1 MEDLITQIITQI
13 GEDSQREG
21 LLKTPKRAAK
31 ALKFL
36 TKGYDE
42 KLEDIINGAVFH
54 AEDNEMVVIRDIE
67 FYSLCEHHMLPFFGK
82 CHIGYIPKGR
92 VFGVSKLARLV
103 DVFARRLQIQERM
116 TQQIAQQ
123 IFEIIEP
130 EGVGVVVEAQHLCM
144 RMRGVEKQNS
154 QMITSSMLGSFRKE
168 TATRMEFLSLINVQR
183 S

>member
-42 KLEDIINGAVFH
+42 KLEDIINGSVFH

-67 FYSLCEHHMLPFFGK
+67 FYSLCEHHMLPFYGK
-82 CHIGYIPKGR
+82 CHIGYIPNKSILGL
-92 VFGVSKLARLV
+92 SKFARIT
-103 DVFARRLQIQERM
+103 DHFARRLQVQERL
-116 TQQIAQQ
+116 TTQIADAVQ
-123 IFEIIEP
+123 EILQP
-130 EGVGVVVEAQHLCM
+130 LGVGVTIEASHLCM
-144 RMRGVEKQNS
+144 MMRGVQKQNS
-154 QMITSSMLGSFRKE
+154 FTITNSLRGVFKSDVR
-168 TATRMEFLSLINVQR
+168 TRNEFLRLIR
-183 S
+183 

>member
-13 GEDSQREG
+13 GENSQREG

-67 FYSLCEHHMLPFFGK
+67 FYSLCEHHMLPFYGK
-82 CHIGYIPKGR
+82 CHIGYIPNKSILGL
-92 VFGVSKLARLV
+92 SKFARIT
-103 DVFARRLQIQERM
+103 DHFARRLQVQERL
-116 TQQIAQQ
+116 TTQIADAVQ
-123 IFEIIEP
+123 EILQP
-130 EGVGVVVEAQHLCM
+130 LGVGVTIEASHLCM
-144 RMRGVEKQNS
+144 MMRGVQKQNS
-154 QMITSSMLGSFRKE
+154 FTITNSLRGVFKSDVR
-168 TATRMEFLSLINVQR
+168 TRNEFLRLIR
-183 S
+183 

>member
-67 FYSLCEHHMLPFFGK
+67 FYSLCEHHMLPFYGK
-82 CHIGYIPKGR
+82 CHIGYIPNKSILGL
-92 VFGVSKLARLV
+92 SKFARIT
-103 DVFARRLQIQERM
+103 DHFARRLQVQERL
-116 TQQIAQQ
+116 TTQIADAVQ
-123 IFEIIEP
+123 EILQP
-130 EGVGVVVEAQHLCM
+130 LGVGVTIEASHLCM
-144 RMRGVEKQNS
+144 MMRGVQKQNS
-154 QMITSSMLGSFRKE
+154 FTITNSLRGVFKSDVR
-168 TATRMEFLSLINVQR
+168 TRNEFLRLIR
-183 S
+183 

>member
-67 FYSLCEHHMLPFFGK
+67 FYSLCEHHMLPFYGK
-82 CHIGYIPKGR
+82 CHIGYIPNKSILGL
-92 VFGVSKLARLV
+92 SKFARIT
-103 DVFARRLQIQERM
+103 DHFARRLQVQERL
-116 TQQIAQQ
+116 TTQIADAVQ
-123 IFEIIEP
+123 EILQP
-130 EGVGVVVEAQHLCM
+130 LGVGVTIEASHLCM
-144 RMRGVEKQNS
+144 MMRGVQKQNS
-154 QMITSSMLGSFRKE
+154 FTITNSLRGVFKSDVR
-168 TATRMEFLSLINVQR
+168 TRTEFLRLIR
-183 S
+183 

>member
-13 GEDSQREG
+13 GENSQREG

-67 FYSLCEHHMLPFFGK
+67 FYSLCEHHMLPFYGK
-82 CHIGYIPKGR
+82 CHIGYIPNKSILGL
-92 VFGVSKLARLV
+92 SKFVRIT
-103 DVFARRLQIQERM
+103 DHFARRLQVQERL
-116 TQQIAQQ
+116 TTQIADAVQ
-123 IFEIIEP
+123 EILQP
-130 EGVGVVVEAQHLCM
+130 LGVGVTIEASHLCM
-144 RMRGVEKQNS
+144 MMRGVQKQNS
-154 QMITSSMLGSFRKE
+154 FTITNSLRGVFKSDVR
-168 TATRMEFLSLINVQR
+168 TRNEFLRLIR
-183 S
+183 

>member
-67 FYSLCEHHMLPFFGK
+67 FY
-82 CHIGYIPKGR
+82 
-92 VFGVSKLARLV
+92 
-103 DVFARRLQIQERM
+103 
-116 TQQIAQQ
+116 
-123 IFEIIEP
+123 
-130 EGVGVVVEAQHLCM
+130 
-144 RMRGVEKQNS
+144 
-154 QMITSSMLGSFRKE
+154 
-168 TATRMEFLSLINVQR
+168 
-183 S
+183 